1 MNVPLSASE
10 RQSGWVLGD
19 AAPELRSSSE
29 TRYQFPHDL
38 CCSLYGSVMAAA
50 VGSSLAIKLSPK
62 EAFLNSTAT
71 RGGETRLAFFPET
84 RLARWKYL
92 CPADS
97 TSACG
102 GHNLY
107 VGFDA
112 RSLGALCSLH
122 SRRPTPPA
130 SEALGG
136 AGRIGGCDGGGGT
149 STI

>member
-1 MNVPLSASE
+1 MRDDISPIVGASPGVLSVEPLMHWLRVRPAMNVPLSASE

-71 RGGETRLAFFPET
+71 RSSETRLAFFPET
-84 RLARWKYL
+84 RLAR
-92 CPADS
+92 
-97 TSACG
+97 
-102 GHNLY
+102 
-107 VGFDA
+107 
-112 RSLGALCSLH
+112 
-122 SRRPTPPA
+122 
-130 SEALGG
+130 
-136 AGRIGGCDGGGGT
+136 
-149 STI
+149 